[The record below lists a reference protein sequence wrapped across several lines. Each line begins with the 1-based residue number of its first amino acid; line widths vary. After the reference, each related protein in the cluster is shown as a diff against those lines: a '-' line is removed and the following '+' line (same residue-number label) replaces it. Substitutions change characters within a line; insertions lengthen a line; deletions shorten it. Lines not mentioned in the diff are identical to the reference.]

1 MKKAGIFAIAVCLFS
16 WGAFGILYAVCGGD
30 VTSHRVLF
38 SLFESLYMFFP
49 MIVAF
54 VLQKIR
60 KEPVKSTGLL
70 NFKPNRIWIAAMLL
84 PLVITGLS
92 ILISGLMPGVSLH
105 FGPEQL
111 MSQLNLDG
119 AASAALTEQFS
130 RMSPWALVGSQII
143 SGLVAGCT
151 INALFAFGEEYGWR
165 NYMAAALDGNGFW
178 KKALFIG
185 LVWGIWH
192 APLILQGHNY
202 PQHPVLGVAMMCL
215 FCILL
220 GAIELYLV
228 LKSRSV
234 FPAAIMHGT
243 INAVAGIA
251 LYFVKG
257 GNDLTV
263 GATGLA
269 GFIAI
274 ALVLAAVCIW
284 DRYGSKERIIKK

>member
-1 MKKAGIFAIAVCLFS
+1 MKKAIIFAIAVCLVS
-16 WGAFGILYAVCGGD
+16 WSAFGIFYAACGGD
-30 VTSHRVLF
+30 VTSHKVLF
-38 SLFESLYMFFP
+38 SLFETLYMLFP
-49 MIVAF
+49 MSVAF
-54 VLQKIR
+54 VLQIIR
-60 KEPVKSTGLL
+60 KEPVKSTGLI
-70 NFKPNRIWIAAMLL
+70 NFKPDRFWLAACCL
-84 PLVITGLS
+84 PLVIVGLS
-92 ILISGLMPGVSLH
+92 IPISALMPGASFH
-105 FGPEQL
+105 FGPEQII
-111 MSQLNLDG
+111 SQFNLDG
-119 AASAALTEQFS
+119 ASSAVLAEQFS
-130 RMSPWALVGSQII
+130 KMSPWALASSQIF

-165 NYMAAALDGNGFW
+165 NYMVAALDGIGFW
-178 KKALFIG
+178 KKVLFIG

-202 PQHPVLGVAMMCL
+202 PQHPVLGTVMMCL
-215 FCILL
+215 YCILL

-243 INAVAGIA
+243 INAIAGIT
-251 LYFVKG
+251 LYFVEG

-263 GATGLA
+263 GVTGLA